1 MSTTVGQ
8 TLGLKEKQLDSFAS
22 GEKVSLPFSA
32 LLQFQRQS
40 GLSLKLIGEVI
51 DLPKSTMRT
60 RRARKK
66 LNRHESDRLIR
77 LGRLF
82 ARAVD
87 LHEGNHKAATRWLQH
102 PCQAL
107 GNHTPLQYAS
117 TELGAREVE
126 SVIGRLE
133 HGVFT

>member
-1 MSTTVGQ
+1 MATTVEN
-8 TLGLKEKQLDSFAS
+8 TLGLKENLLDRFAS
-22 GEKVSLPFSA
+22 GETVGLPFSS
-32 LLQFQRQS
+32 LLQFQKQS
-40 GLSLKLIGEVI
+40 GLSQKLIGEVI
-51 DLPKSTMRT
+51 DLPKSTMRS
-60 RRARKK
+60 RRSSGM

-77 LGRLF
+77 LGRVFAQAVNLF
-82 ARAVD
+82 EGDIAAVT
-87 LHEGNHKAATRWLQH
+87 HWLQQ

-107 GNHTPLQYAS
+107 GNHTPLEYAA